1 MNSQEYISG
10 LKRSLFF
17 VLGILVAVFVVSQ
30 EVVNYHCEQICEE
43 VQDAQ
48 DTEEGTEEEKDIIYS
63 LTTQVILPMS
73 GIELEPF
80 QAIFIGEVIRENEEK
95 PPFIPEVSLYD
106 SPYFR
111 TMFRQIQSPNAP

>member
-1 MNSQEYISG
+1 MNGQSFISG

-17 VLGILVAVFVVSQ
+17 LLGILVAIFVVSQ
-30 EVVNYHCEQICEE
+30 EIVNYHCQQLCEE
-43 VQDAQ
+43 VQDA
-48 DTEEGTEEEKDIIYS
+48 EEGSDSDEEKDIVYD
-63 LTTQVILPMS
+63 LTTQVVLPVS

-80 QAIFIGEVIRENEEK
+80 QAVFIGEVIRESEEK